1 MNFNFFFNEYFFLLI
16 YISICFLIAIALYI
30 LSVTI
35 IPKWI
40 DDEKISA
47 YECGF
52 SPSGDARNK
61 IEIKF
66 YLTAIL
72 FIVFDV
78 EIVFLFPWVLTF
90 SKFSSDLFSFWI
102 MIFFFFILLIGYV
115 YEWLTG
121 AMDW

>member
-1 MNFNFFFNEYFFLLI
+1 MIGFPQFEYFYLFI
-16 YISICFLIAIALYI
+16 YILLAIALAIIIY
-30 LSVTI
+30 LVSVVSV
-35 IPKWI
+35 PRWA
-40 DDEKISA
+40 DEEKLSA

-61 IEIKF
+61 VEIKF

-78 EIVFLFPWVLTF
+78 EIVFLFPWVLVMT
-90 SKFSSDLFSFWI
+90 KNNGDLLGFLV
-102 MIFFFFILLIGYV
+102 MCIFFGVVVLGYI